1 MKLLVLAFTLT
12 ASMALTAYSHTP
24 ETITVNSG
32 KQAAAKKSKLK
43 VKFISVTEDSRCP
56 EGAQCI
62 WAGNAKVQV
71 EISVPN
77 GEKKTFEFNTG
88 TGPKGDQIDG
98 WAVTLESLSRNLNS
112 NEPSGPKKYI
122 AKFTIERLQR

>member
-1 MKLLVLAFTLT
+1 MKLLVFAFILT

-88 TGPKGDQIDG
+88 TGPKGDQIGG
-98 WAVTLESLSRNLNS
+98 WAVTLESLSRNLAS

>member
-1 MKLLVLAFTLT
+1 MKLLVFAFILT

-32 KQAAAKKSKLK
+32 KQAAAKKSKL
-43 VKFISVTEDSRCP
+43 VTEDSRCP

-88 TGPKGDQIDG
+88 TGPKGDQIGG
-98 WAVTLESLSRNLNS
+98 WAVTLESLSRNLAS